1 MSQCIYKTTLRQ
13 QQVLNQYIYL
23 QKQWQYGKNGVGDRK
38 DALECRD

>member
-1 MSQCIYKTTLRQ
+1 M
-13 QQVLNQYIYL
+13 YIQNNITSTAGVEPIHLL